1 MSDNETSQKLKLA
14 ALWKSLLKAF
24 NTVLDHN
31 LFLCCWNSSISSGK
45 NDLLDFIVPSNSDF
59 MAVALKNNLNFGVFP
74 DSEKVNLNK
83 I

>member
-1 MSDNETSQKLKLA
+1 MSDNETSPKLKLA

-24 NTVLDHN
+24 NKVLDHH
-31 LFLCCWNSSISSGK
+31 LFLCCWNSSISGGK
-45 NDLLDFIVPSNSDF
+45 NDLLDFILPSNSDF
-59 MAVALKNNLNFGVFP
+59 MAVALKNNLNFGAFP

>member
-24 NTVLDHN
+24 NKVLDHH
-31 LFLCCWNSSISSGK
+31 LFLCCRNSSISSGM
-45 NDLLDFIVPSNSDF
+45 NDLDFIFPSSSDL
-59 MAVALKNNLNFGVFP
+59 MVVTVKNNLNFGAFP